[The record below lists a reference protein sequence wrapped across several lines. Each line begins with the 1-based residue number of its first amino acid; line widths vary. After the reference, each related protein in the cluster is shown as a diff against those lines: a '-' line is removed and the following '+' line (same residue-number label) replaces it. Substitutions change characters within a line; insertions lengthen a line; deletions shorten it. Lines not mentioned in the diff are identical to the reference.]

1 MGDLKTRVQGLDPN
15 INPRNIDG
23 LLKESDNIYE
33 SLVVISKRARQI
45 NRDLKIE
52 LHQKLDEFATQ
63 TDAIEEIHENK
74 EQIEISKF
82 YERLPNPVI
91 ISYNEFTADQLTYS
105 NPADPKEEVNEDV
118 ELIEEAQDA

>member
-1 MGDLKTRVQGLDPN
+1 MGDLKTRVQGLEPSILPRDIDTLIDPT
-15 INPRNIDG
+15 G
-23 LLKESDNIYE
+23 NIYE
-33 SLVVISKRARQI
+33 SLVVISTRARQI

-52 LHQKLDEFATQ
+52 LHQKLDEFATH

-91 ISYNEFTADQLTYS
+91 IGYNEFVDENLEYS
-105 NPADPKEEVNEDV
+105 YPLLEQAALDAASEEPAAE
-118 ELIEEAQDA
+118 

>member
-1 MGDLKTRVQGLDPN
+1 MADLKTKVQGLDPN
-15 INPRNIDG
+15 INPRNIED
-23 LLKESDNIYE
+23 LLQKTDNIYE

-52 LHQKLDEFATQ
+52 LHQKLDEFATH

-91 ISYNEFTADQLTYS
+91 IGYDEFTHNRLEHS
-105 NPADPKEEVNEDV
+105 NPKLER
-118 ELIEEAQDA
+118 EEALEAEAEDQPAE

>member
-15 INPRNIDG
+15 INPRNIDQ
-23 LLKESDNIYE
+23 LMTESENIYE
-33 SLVVISKRARQI
+33 SLVVISKRAKQI

-91 ISYNEFTADQLTYS
+91 ISYNEFVDDQLEHVS
-105 NPADPKEEVNEDV
+105 P
-118 ELIEEAQDA
+118 LIEQESPQLALEEEAGQDD

>member
-1 MGDLKTRVQGLDPN
+1 MGDLKTRVQGLNPN
-15 INPRNIDG
+15 ISPRNIRD
-23 LLKESDNIYE
+23 LLQETDNIYE
-33 SLVVISKRARQI
+33 SLVVIAKRARQI

-52 LHQKLDEFATQ
+52 LHQKLDEFATH

-91 ISYNEFTADQLTYS
+91 IGYTEFTTNQLTFS
-105 NPADPKEEVNEDV
+105 NPTQEREDV
-118 ELIEEAQDA
+118 QLIEAEKES

>member
-15 INPRNIDG
+15 INPRNIDE
-23 LLKESDNIYE
+23 LLTPSENIYE

-91 ISYNEFTADQLTYS
+91 ISYTEFVTDQLEHS
-105 NPADPKEEVNEDV
+105 NPFNDQNNEDLD
-118 ELIEEAQDA
+118 ELPEASQDD

>member
-15 INPRNIDG
+15 ISARDIDG
-23 LLKESDNIYE
+23 LLKKSDNIYE
-33 SLVVISKRARQI
+33 SLVVIAKRARQI

-82 YERLPNPVI
+82 YERLPNPVL
-91 ISYNEFTADQLTYS
+91 ISYNEFTEDQLTYT
-105 NPADPKEEVNEDV
+105 NPSDPIVEVEDV
-118 ELIEEAQDA
+118 KLIEEAPDA